1 MEPTAFAAL
10 LRDLAAETEAVTA
23 MLIGLEPESWERPT
37 PAAGWAIR
45 DQVSHLAFFDEAATL
60 AVTDPDRFRR
70 EADALTTTGADF
82 ADAIARR
89 YRDTE
94 PGELQRWF
102 RTARTNLLTTFA
114 GHDPQTRAPWYGPPM
129 SVASSA
135 TARLMETWAH
145 GQDIADALGVVRA
158 ATPRLRH
165 IAHLGVRT
173 LGFSFQL
180 NGLDAPTEPVRVE
193 LTGPDGTPWR
203 WGPAEAEAADRVTG
217 PALDFC
223 LVVTQRRHPD
233 NTALH
238 VRGPV
243 AKQWMGIAQAFAG
256 PPSPGR
262 AAGASA

>member
-1 MEPTAFAAL
+1 MEPTAFSAL
-10 LRDLAAETEAVTA
+10 LGDLAAETEAVTT
-23 MLIGLEPESWERPT
+23 MLTGLEPESWDLPT

-60 AVTDPDRFRR
+60 AVTEPDRFRR
-70 EADALTTTGADF
+70 EADALTATGADF
-82 ADAIARR
+82 ADAIASR

-94 PGELQRWF
+94 PGELLRWF
-102 RTARTNLLTTFA
+102 RTARANLLTTFA
-114 GHDPQTRAPWYGPPM
+114 GHDPRTRAPWYGPPM

-145 GQDIADALGVVRA
+145 GQDIADALGVARL

-193 LTGPDGTPWR
+193 LTGPDGTRWQ
-203 WGPAEAEAADRVTG
+203 WGPADVTDRVTG
-217 PALDFC
+217 PAVDFC
-223 LVVTQRRHPD
+223 LVVTQRRHLD
-233 NTALH
+233 DTVLH
-238 VRGPV
+238 VVGPV

-262 AAGASA
+262 AAGASV